1 MSPLHACFLLC
12 EKKAKWLSHR
22 VVSLTDLSAVAINN
36 PHVHPSYSPPYSVF
50 FFFTEYL
57 PPSLTVHSLLA
68 IFAVCL
74 RPWTARSRRA
84 GIGVGVFLR
93 ASVAMATR
101 TLQDVNPPLLG
112 QERRMGCGFR
122 NGGPFTPSKDWSFSG
137 TQ

>member
-12 EKKAKWLSHR
+12 EKKAKRLSHR

-36 PHVHPSYSPPYSVF
+36 PTCTPPTVLLTLSSFSLQSTYHLLAQYIVSSRFCCLSPPLDCALQ
-50 FFFTEYL
+50 EGRDCG
-57 PPSLTVHSLLA
+57 P
-68 IFAVCL
+68 
-74 RPWTARSRRA
+74 
-84 GIGVGVFLR
+84 FLR

-122 NGGPFTPSKDWSFSG
+122 NGGPFTPSKDCSFSG